1 MLVVVLALLAVA
13 VTAAVVIRDAHP
25 PVPGPVHGPAAD
37 TAGPAT
43 ETHPPATER
52 APATETAPE
61 REPVDAPTEAIDM
74 TQLVLPDTPPGDDG
88 SVNAP
93 TQSIPMPVSFAG
105 AQAAAILPYPT
116 SVVEPVATPAAF
128 IPAGKPHLQPDPDRL
143 IQTEIVI
150 EDVNRA
156 QTLAWTRL
164 AIGMAVSGAVIG
176 LGVIGIA
183 RGITLLVRAL
193 AG

>member
-1 MLVVVLALLAVA
+1 MVVVILALIAVA

-25 PVPGPVHGPAAD
+25 AVPRPAEKA
-37 TAGPAT
+37 P
-43 ETHPPATER
+43 EPPPTH
-52 APATETAPE
+52 APA
-61 REPVDAPTEAIDM
+61 REPVDPPTEGIDM
-74 TQLVLPDTPPGDDG
+74 TQLVFHDEPPTEEA
-88 SVNAP
+88 SVDAP
-93 TQSIPMPVSFAG
+93 TQATPMPVSFAG
-105 AQAAAILPYPT
+105 AQAAAILPSPA
-116 SVVEPVATPAAF
+116 SAVEPIAKPAF

-150 EDVNRA
+150 EDVARA
-156 QTLAWTRL
+156 QSLALTRL

-183 RGITLLVRAL
+183 RGITLLVHAL